1 MTESI
6 EEMLQRWEEE
16 PTPQLSLQLAEE
28 YRRHGRLEE
37 GMAIL
42 EEALR
47 LHPSHVAGRVAHGR
61 FLLELGRMED
71 AGQMLEVVV
80 EEDPTHLVANKLL
93 IGLYLETGRLKDAR
107 DRLDLYKLLNESDPA
122 IEVLESRLR
131 SAGAVGA
138 RPTAVDA
145 AGRVFVMA
153 GAPPPPELHGLIS
166 QGSQAG
172 LSARPRSLASEGPF
186 GDLWQGVNEVEYMR
200 ALGAEGIFPV
210 VVPGLVGVVI
220 EEPGVELEALVEEDV
235 EAEIELV
242 PEAEPVV
249 VELEEEQREPEA
261 TAESLESDEEAPGR
275 EIGATATLAKLYLDQ
290 GHLEDAAHAFE
301 EVLAREP
308 EHLDALEGLTE
319 ARRRLGETQAA
330 EGILDG
336 ETENDTGNSRDRKVR
351 VLREYLDRLRAASGR
366 Q

>member
-1 MTESI
+1 
-6 EEMLQRWEEE
+6 
-16 PTPQLSLQLAEE
+16 
-28 YRRHGRLEE
+28 
-37 GMAIL
+37 MAIL
-42 EEALR
+42 EQALR

-61 FLLELGRMED
+61 FLLELGRTED
-71 AGQMLEVVV
+71 AGQMLEAVV

-93 IGLYLETGRLKDAR
+93 IGLYLDTDRLKDAR

-122 IEVLESRLR
+122 IEVLELRLR
-131 SAGAVGA
+131 SAGAAGA
-138 RPTAVDA
+138 QPTAVDA
-145 AGRVFVMA
+145 AGRVFVLT
-153 GAPPPPELHGLIS
+153 GSPPLPDLQSLVAQKGPT
-166 QGSQAG
+166 G

-186 GDLWQGVNEVEYMR
+186 GDLWQGVDEVEYMR

-210 VVPGLVGVVI
+210 VVPVVI
-220 EEPGVELEALVEEDV
+220 EEPGVELAAPIEAVEPP
-235 EAEIELV
+235 EIEPV
-242 PEAEPVV
+242 IEVEPVV
-249 VELEEEQREPEA
+249 QKLADEPAEPQA
-261 TAESLESDEEAPGR
+261 IVDTAELDEVAPGQ

-290 GHLEDAAHAFE
+290 GHLEDAAQAFE

-330 EGILDG
+330 EEILDG

>member
-1 MTESI
+1 MIESI
-6 EEMLQRWEEE
+6 DEMLQRWEEE

-42 EEALR
+42 EQALR

-61 FLLELGRMED
+61 FLLELGRTED
-71 AGQMLEVVV
+71 AGQMLEAVV

-93 IGLYLETGRLKDAR
+93 IGLYLETDRLKDAR

-122 IEVLESRLR
+122 IEVLEARLAPGGA
-131 SAGAVGA
+131 AGAQ
-138 RPTAVDA
+138 PTTVDA
-145 AGRVFVMA
+145 AGRVFVLA
-153 GAPPPPELHGLIS
+153 GSPPPPDLRDLVALRGQTGLR
-166 QGSQAG
+166 
-172 LSARPRSLASEGPF
+172 ARPRALAAEGPF
-186 GDLWQGVNEVEYMR
+186 GDLWQGVDAQQYMR

-210 VVPGLVGVVI
+210 MAPVVI
-220 EEPGVELEALVEEDV
+220 EGPEADQEVLVEEDV

-249 VELEEEQREPEA
+249 VELEEEQGEPEA
-261 TAESLESDEEAPGR
+261 IAESLESDEVAPGR
-275 EIGATATLAKLYLDQ
+275 QVGATATLAKLYLDQ
-290 GHLEDAAHAFE
+290 GHLEDAAQAFE

-308 EHLDALEGLTE
+308 GHLDAMQGLAE
-319 ARRRLGETQAA
+319 ARHRLGETLAVEEFLEVEA
-330 EGILDG
+330 ED
-336 ETENDTGNSRDRKVR
+336 DTGNSRDRKIR

>member
-1 MTESI
+1 MNESI

-61 FLLELGRMED
+61 FLLELGRTED
-71 AGQMLEVVV
+71 AGQMLETVV

-93 IGLYLETGRLKDAR
+93 IGLYLETDRLKDAR

-131 SAGAVGA
+131 STGAAGAQ
-138 RPTAVDA
+138 PTAVDA
-145 AGRVFVMA
+145 AGRVFVLT
-153 GAPPPPELHGLIS
+153 GSPPLPDLQSLVAQKGPT
-166 QGSQAG
+166 G

-186 GDLWQGVNEVEYMR
+186 GDLWQGVDEVEYMR

-210 VVPGLVGVVI
+210 VVPVVVPVVI
-220 EEPGVELEALVEEDV
+220 EEPGVELAAPIEAVEPP
-235 EAEIELV
+235 EIEPV
-242 PEAEPVV
+242 IEVEPVV
-249 VELEEEQREPEA
+249 QELADEPAEPQA
-261 TAESLESDEEAPGR
+261 IVDTAELDEEVPGQ

>member
-1 MTESI
+1 
-6 EEMLQRWEEE
+6 

-61 FLLELGRMED
+61 FLLELGRTED
-71 AGQMLEVVV
+71 AGQMLEAVV

-93 IGLYLETGRLKDAR
+93 IGLYLETDRLKDAR

-122 IEVLESRLR
+122 IEVLELRLR
-131 SAGAVGA
+131 SAGAAGA
-138 RPTAVDA
+138 QPTAVDA
-145 AGRVFVMA
+145 AGRVFVLT
-153 GAPPPPELHGLIS
+153 GSPPLPDLQSLVAQKGPT
-166 QGSQAG
+166 G
-172 LSARPRSLASEGPF
+172 LSTRPRSPASEGPF
-186 GDLWQGVNEVEYMR
+186 GDLWQGVDEVEYMR

-210 VVPGLVGVVI
+210 VVPVVI
-220 EEPGVELEALVEEDV
+220 EEPGVELAAPIEAVEPP
-235 EAEIELV
+235 EIEPV
-242 PEAEPVV
+242 IEVEPVV
-249 VELEEEQREPEA
+249 QKLADEPAEPQA
-261 TAESLESDEEAPGR
+261 IVDTAELDEEAPGQ

-336 ETENDTGNSRDRKVR
+336 ETENDTGNRRDRKVR